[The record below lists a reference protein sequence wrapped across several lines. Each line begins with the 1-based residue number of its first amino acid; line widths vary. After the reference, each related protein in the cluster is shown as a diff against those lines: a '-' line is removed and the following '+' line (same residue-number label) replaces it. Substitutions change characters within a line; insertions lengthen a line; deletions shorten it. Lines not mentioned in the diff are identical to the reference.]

1 MKRGFSLIE
10 VIISILI
17 ISFAFFVLPLLFLH
31 NNDEALNIKKER
43 SLFYEYDIIKIIN
56 LRPFDQNNT
65 VNSNTFYEV
74 LQNNGNPALKV
85 PRIGKEELNNNPYR
99 EGTTDYTLS
108 SIGLDKNDNPE
119 DPSTFNDI
127 DDFNDYNFTVNNQVY
142 HVKVFYINDNANY
155 SDNNITFSPS
165 DTKVSNHTTNIKE
178 IEVSTI
184 ALDGTKL
191 VSRYFACNIGATAY
205 YSLRQI
211 K

>member
-1 MKRGFSLIE
+1 MKKGFSLIE

-17 ISFAFFVLPLLFLH
+17 ISFAFFILPLLFFH
-31 NNDEALNIKKER
+31 NNNEALNIKKER

-65 VNSNTFYEV
+65 VNINTFYEV
-74 LQNNGNPALKV
+74 LQNDGNSALRV
-85 PRIGKEELNNNPYR
+85 PRIGKKELNNNPYR
-99 EGTTDYTLS
+99 KGTTDYTLS
-108 SIGLDKNDNPE
+108 KIGLDKTDNPE

-142 HVKVFYINDNANY
+142 NVKVFYINDNANY
-155 SDNNITFSPS
+155 SSNNITFSPS
-165 DTKVSNHTTNIKE
+165 DTKVSDHTTNIKE

-205 YSLRQI
+205 YALHQI